1 MGRGILSTCSDFSVQ
16 ARHYAIWRK
25 TPKTVVNYDPLWSIP
40 TALISPLLRA
50 RREGSNVAGGRNL
63 TSHLRIVSAI
73 IHYGQSLKR
82 KGGWRGRGGE
92 TKEGRARARKI
103 NHCSWWMSH
112 FFSHL
117 SGFSIFTQKGFIF
130 GGKFGGIVVNV
141 HYSDGHKS
149 PGYLAVVPYWHMADM
164 TKWGGREERR

>member
-1 MGRGILSTCSDFSVQ
+1 MR
-16 ARHYAIWRK
+16 ARHSAIWRK
-25 TPKTVVNYDPLWSIP
+25 TVLNYDPLWSIP

-50 RREGSNVAGGRNL
+50 HREGSKCCGREGPHFSPPHCLSYNSLRPIIKEERRWGGGRE
-63 TSHLRIVSAI
+63 R
-73 IHYGQSLKR
+73 
-82 KGGWRGRGGE
+82 E

-103 NHCSWWMSH
+103 NHCSWWTSH

-130 GGKFGGIVVNV
+130 SGKFRGIVINV

-149 PGYLAVVPYWHMADM
+149 PGYLAVVPYWHVADM
-164 TKWGGREERR
+164 TKWGGKGKRGDK